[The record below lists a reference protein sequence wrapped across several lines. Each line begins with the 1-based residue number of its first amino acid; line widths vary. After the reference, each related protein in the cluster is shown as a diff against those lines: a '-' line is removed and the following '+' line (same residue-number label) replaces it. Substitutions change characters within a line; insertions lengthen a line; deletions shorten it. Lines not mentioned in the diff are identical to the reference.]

1 MAKILIV
8 DDSRTSRRMLRNI
21 LVENGHEVI
30 GEAENGQIGFEKY
43 IELKPDIVTL
53 DITMPVLDGLGALEK
68 IIAYDENAHA
78 VMVTAAGQKNKMVDA
93 IKLGANEF
101 VQKPFEPDQIYLAN
115 SKTVFSLVSLIDTSF
130 LPSTQIRRQRMRVQ
144 PYTQS

>member
-21 LVENGHEVI
+21 LV
-30 GEAENGQIGFEKY
+30 ENGQIGFEKY

-78 VMVTAAGQKNKMVDA
+78 VMVTAAGQKSKMVDA

-101 VQKPFEPDQIYLAN
+101 VQKPFEPDQILSVIGN
-115 SKTVFSLVSLIDTSF
+115 ITK
-130 LPSTQIRRQRMRVQ
+130 
-144 PYTQS
+144 

>member
-43 IELKPDIVTL
+43 IELKPDIGYHNAGSGRSWC
-53 DITMPVLDGLGALEK
+53 IG
-68 IIAYDENAHA
+68 ENH
-78 VMVTAAGQKNKMVDA
+78 
-93 IKLGANEF
+93 
-101 VQKPFEPDQIYLAN
+101 
-115 SKTVFSLVSLIDTSF
+115 SL
-130 LPSTQIRRQRMRVQ
+130 
-144 PYTQS
+144 